1 MVVTLQMFIKPHDK
15 QGDTALR
22 LDVYALYK
30 AIRDYGM
37 GIVPE
42 DMPYFDRMRNTM
54 PEIEADDTVKQQA
67 PLTSEEE
74 EELETASHESGA
86 ATSRIQPAVRARVD
100 ALIDEAKNALPPSPK
115 RRRVEWLHSA

>member
-1 MVVTLQMFIKPHDK
+1 MFIKPYDK

-42 DMPYFDRMRNTM
+42 DMPYFDRMNMSTL
-54 PEIEADDTVKQQA
+54 PEIEADDTVKPQA
-67 PLTSEEE
+67 PLTED
-74 EELETASHESGA
+74 ELETASHESGA
-86 ATSRIQPAVRARVD
+86 ATSRIQPGVQARVD
-100 ALIDEAKNALPPSPK
+100 ALIDEAKNALPPSPSPK
-115 RRRVEWLHSA
+115 RRRVE